1 MKRESFTQTF
11 FEILHLIF
19 DICAQ
24 PFKHSLII
32 RRMTKFSG
40 VVKPS
45 NFVMPR
51 IMPELLRV
59 SSLSV
64 SILVWNLVE
73 TMFQMKIS
81 TFLFRLDL
89 LLSTFQTRI
98 SLLLKLEKQTT
109 LACPTV
115 SMTFEVNYSFVWICH
130 FNVSNKNITVAQ
142 TGKTNNSDMSACFYD
157 L

>member
-1 MKRESFTQTF
+1 
-11 FEILHLIF
+11 
-19 DICAQ
+19 
-24 PFKHSLII
+24 
-32 RRMTKFSG
+32 
-40 VVKPS
+40 
-45 NFVMPR
+45 
-51 IMPELLRV
+51 MPELLRV

-81 TFLFRLDL
+81 TLLFRLDL
-89 LLSTFQTRI
+89 SLSMFQTRI

-130 FNVSNKNITVAQ
+130 CQRFKQEYHCCSVNVSNKNITVAQ

>member
-1 MKRESFTQTF
+1 
-11 FEILHLIF
+11 
-19 DICAQ
+19 
-24 PFKHSLII
+24 
-32 RRMTKFSG
+32 
-40 VVKPS
+40 
-45 NFVMPR
+45 
-51 IMPELLRV
+51 MPELLRV